1 MMTNT
6 DIVCIYFIAQKNEW
20 KWPKLSETAIHYG
33 IPFNENDLHNSMCDT
48 EITAKIFL
56 KMIEAMNRD
65 DNEIEL
71 SQGAITVNK
80 KQEDPDFQN
89 FLKTDGFIF
98 SVDGARIQEDTHVSM
113 PVKLWIP
120 KIKNPDKVYIYH
132 WDGPGGCIGLVPET
146 YSDAIVD
153 HLMDAM
159 DYDAR
164 IVERSYNTCKIKCR
178 LISKEETE
186 LKKEKKRE
194 YLRIELTKPY
204 NPKKPVT
211 VVFAMKK
218 KRSVKVGDKLKIEF
232 DDLDSHVQGQGNI
245 KFINQA
251 GDVVGIYDFDTMD
264 KKKRIIKAHFSSFL
278 FNIEILDIEKERNKF
293 WKGYRTKLIITP
305 YKKM

>member
-1 MMTNT
+1 
-6 DIVCIYFIAQKNEW
+6 
-20 KWPKLSETAIHYG
+20 
-33 IPFNENDLHNSMCDT
+33 
-48 EITAKIFL
+48 
-56 KMIEAMNRD
+56 
-65 DNEIEL
+65 
-71 SQGAITVNK
+71 
-80 KQEDPDFQN
+80 
-89 FLKTDGFIF
+89 
-98 SVDGARIQEDTHVSM
+98 
-113 PVKLWIP
+113 
-120 KIKNPDKVYIYH
+120 
-132 WDGPGGCIGLVPET
+132 
-146 YSDAIVD
+146 
-153 HLMDAM
+153 
-159 DYDAR
+159 
-164 IVERSYNTCKIKCR
+164 
-178 LISKEETE
+178 
-186 LKKEKKRE
+186 
-194 YLRIELTKPY
+194 LTKTY